1 VLWHDLVSMGIS
13 PGEKALRTVAVYMGL
28 LVLLHAA
35 GKRQLAQ
42 LNAFDLVVLMLLS
55 NIVQNAVIGNDNSL
69 SGGLL
74 GAVILIALNFVV
86 VRGAFLSPRF
96 GKLLQG
102 GETTLFEHDQI
113 DRRALRREAITEEEL
128 IAAVRR
134 QGLELSDV
142 ERVDLEPE
150 GTLDVLPKPRPDI
163 QDVLRKLEEL
173 ERRLPAGQ

>member
-13 PGEKALRTVAVYMGL
+13 PAEKAVRTVAVYLAL

-42 LNAFDLVVLMLLS
+42 LNAFDLVVLLLLS

-69 SGGLL
+69 VGGLL
-74 GAVILIALNFVV
+74 GATILIALNFLV
-86 VRGAFLSPRF
+86 VRGAFHSPRF

-102 GETTLFEHDQI
+102 GSTTLYERGRI
-113 DRRALRREAITEEEL
+113 NRWALRREAITEEEL

-134 QGLELSDV
+134 QGFELADV

-163 QDVLRKLEEL
+163 HDVLRKLDEI
-173 ERRLPAGQ
+173 ERRLAS